1 MSVLNRQMLTI
12 HVAFLTAVESFVM
25 FLVLRLLNQEV
36 VEQGRLKVLVFML
49 MSSVTVIKSLLNA
62 ELVAELNS
70 LWVMEVR
77 LRVRVLE
84 SVVNGVFVEVN
95 RLDILSIIESVVECV
110 MVFVDSV
117 HREIDRVVL
126 SIVVRIVVH
135 LTVLVMLGLTM
146 MGSQVM
152 LLDLLDQIFDSF
164 DILGGLDILD
174 RLYHLESFFLLL
186 LKRFLFVLSN

>member
-1 MSVLNRQMLTI
+1 
-12 HVAFLTAVESFVM
+12 
-25 FLVLRLLNQEV
+25 
-36 VEQGRLKVLVFML
+36 
-49 MSSVTVIKSLLNA
+49 
-62 ELVAELNS
+62 
-70 LWVMEVR
+70 
-77 LRVRVLE
+77 
-84 SVVNGVFVEVN
+84 
-95 RLDILSIIESVVECV
+95 